1 MTSHRLRRHAIVTI
15 PSYCR
20 NGVVTVWGR
29 NVEHKTMTTKR
40 TKLALAAAAVAV
52 GMTGI
57 NSTALAQSAD
67 ALIDKLVDK
76 GILSVS
82 EANALREESD
92 KNFATAYSVK
102 SGMPEWVTA
111 FKINGDFRGRY
122 ESFRY
127 EDDATA
133 DRNRFR
139 YRARLGF
146 IAAIKD
152 NLEAGLRLTSSEPAS
167 GSNGGDPLSGNTT
180 LGDNGSK
187 KFIYV
192 DLAYAKWS
200 PINSPDWS
208 GVFTAGKMEN
218 PFSFPTSMMF
228 DRDYTPEG
236 ATAELTYRVNAE
248 HTLKFNGGAFVLDEL
263 GADSNDPY
271 VLGAQLRWDA
281 AWSPHWSTALGASAW
296 TIESA
301 QNLGTA
307 AIPNQ
312 AGGNTRTAAGALVYD
327 YKPIQADASVTYL
340 FDKFPFYQVAC
351 PVTLAGEVIH
361 NPEVDDRG
369 DGYAVGVI
377 VGKSGKRGLWD
388 LSYHYRNLEGDAWF
402 EEFTESDFGANYV
415 AAPVGGTAG
424 YRSGTNVRGHIVR
437 GQYSPTDSL
446 TLGVTYWLT
455 ELIEESPAG
464 SDSGTGRLQ
473 VDATLK
479 F

>member
-1 MTSHRLRRHAIVTI
+1 
-15 PSYCR
+15 
-20 NGVVTVWGR
+20 
-29 NVEHKTMTTKR
+29 MTTKC

-92 KNFATAYSVK
+92 KNFNAAYSVK

-122 ESFRY
+122 ESFTF
-127 EDDATA
+127 DDSAAT
-133 DRNRFR
+133 DRHRFR
-139 YRARLGF
+139 YRARIGF
-146 IAAIKD
+146 TAVIQD
-152 NLEAGLRLTSSEPAS
+152 NLEAGLRLTSSEPVGTS
-167 GSNGGDPLSGNTT
+167 GGDPLSGNTT
-180 LGDNGSK
+180 FGDNASK
-187 KFIYV
+187 KFVYL

-200 PINSPDWS
+200 PLNNADWA
-208 GVFTAGKMEN
+208 GVLTFGKMET
-218 PFSFPTSMMF
+218 PFVFPSSMMF

-236 ATAELTYRVNAE
+236 AAVELTHRFSAE
-248 HTLKFNGGAFVLDEL
+248 QSLKFTGAAYALDEL
-263 GADSNDPY
+263 AADSNDPY

-281 AWSPHWSTALGASAW
+281 AWSTHLSTALGASAW
-296 TIESA
+296 TIQSA

-312 AGGNTRTAAGALVYD
+312 GGGNTRTAGGALVNAYR
-327 YKPIQADASVTYL
+327 PLQADASMTYL
-340 FDKFPFYQVAC
+340 FDKFPLYKAAC
-351 PVTLAGEVIH
+351 PVTVFGEIIH

-369 DGYAVGVI
+369 DGYALGI
-377 VGKSGKRGLWD
+377 MLGKSGKRGMWD
-388 LSYHYRNLEGDAWF
+388 LGYQYRNIEGDAWF

-415 AAPVGGTAG
+415 TAPVGGTAG
-424 YRSGTNVRGHIVR
+424 YRSGTNVKGHIVR
-437 GQYSPTDSL
+437 GQFSPTDAL
-446 TLGVTYWLT
+446 TLGVTYAIT